1 VATYGSSS
9 KNTGKINLKPT
20 LNKNVPQ
27 AHMGLEFD
35 VLGVARKLV
44 KFEVSCPKQKVEK
57 KMLFFSRGAQIAKN
71 HF

>member
-1 VATYGSSS
+1 
-9 KNTGKINLKPT
+9 